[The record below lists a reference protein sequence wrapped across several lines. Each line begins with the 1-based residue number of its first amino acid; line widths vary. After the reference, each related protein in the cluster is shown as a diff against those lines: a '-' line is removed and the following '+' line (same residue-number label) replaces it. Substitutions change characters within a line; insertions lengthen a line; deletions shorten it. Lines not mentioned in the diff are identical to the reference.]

1 MRARIG
7 IVDTSKVVEI
17 DIDDIEAFQAEVE
30 RGVADG
36 GVVWFTD
43 IKSRTVGI
51 PSRGLAFVE
60 IDSEGAG
67 TAIGFVPAL

>member
-17 DIDDIEAFQAEVE
+17 DIDDVAAFRAQVE
-30 RGVADG
+30 QGVADG

-60 IDSEGAG
+60 IDTEGGGPAV
-67 TAIGFVPAL
+67 GFAPGG

>member
-7 IVDTSKVVEI
+7 IAETSKVVEV
-17 DIDDIEAFQAEVE
+17 DIDDVEAFRTEVE
-30 RGVADG
+30 QGVANG

-43 IKSRTVGI
+43 IKGRTVGI

-60 IDSEGAG
+60 IDTEGRGPAV
-67 TAIGFVPAL
+67 GFAPGG

>member
-7 IVDTSKVVEI
+7 IADTNKVVEI
-17 DIDDIEAFQAEVE
+17 DIDDVEVFQAEVE

-51 PSRGLAFVE
+51 PGRGLAFVE
-60 IDSEGAG
+60 IDTEGGG
-67 TAIGFVPAL
+67 TAVGFVPGV

>member
-1 MRARIG
+1 
-7 IVDTSKVVEI
+7 
-17 DIDDIEAFQAEVE
+17 
-30 RGVADG
+30 VADG

-60 IDSEGAG
+60 IDTEGGGPAV
-67 TAIGFVPAL
+67 GFAPGS

>member
-7 IVDTSKVVEI
+7 IADTNKVVEI
-17 DIDDIEAFQAEVE
+17 DVDDVDAFRADVE

-60 IDSEGAG
+60 IDSEGSG
-67 TAIGFVPAL
+67 PAIGFAPGV

>member
-7 IVDTSKVVEI
+7 IADTSKVVEI
-17 DIDDIEAFQAEVE
+17 DIDDLEAFRAEVE

-43 IKSRTVGI
+43 IKSRRVGI

-60 IDSEGAG
+60 IDAEGAG
-67 TAIGFVPAL
+67 PAIGFVPAL

>member
-7 IVDTSKVVEI
+7 IADTNKVVEI
-17 DIDDIEAFQAEVE
+17 DIDDLEAFQAEVE

-60 IDSEGAG
+60 IYTEGVGPAV
-67 TAIGFVPAL
+67 GFAPGS

>member
-17 DIDDIEAFQAEVE
+17 DIDDVAAFRAEVE
-30 RGVADG
+30 QGVSDG

-60 IDSEGAG
+60 IDTEGGGPAV
-67 TAIGFVPAL
+67 GFAPGS